1 MYSNEN
7 EYVGNKLL
15 EDQKKSELDTNNSSD
30 AKTTRI
36 TKRFLDGQSITNE
49 EASNN
54 EQDSSNEYP
63 YTDSSH
69 ESDGS
74 EHDEFISPTLRLS
87 EDPFTENIIITN
99 VPPRIPSFRSDLD
112 VSLNNVNISAKFR
125 QYINEAVSHAT
136 DKGLH
141 IVRWPN
147 TALTESKALDCLE
160 KSNNLP
166 NKKKWLLSIEY
177 SKMVDDIKD
186 SELTKKFPKTWS
198 G

>member
-136 DKGLH
+136 DKGLRTG
-141 IVRWPN
+141 I
-147 TALTESKALDCLE
+147 
-160 KSNNLP
+160 KSQ
-166 NKKKWLLSIEY
+166 KIYAEILSTIRY
-177 SKMVDDIKD
+177 R
-186 SELTKKFPKTWS
+186 